1 MYLRYYHSVKIPV
14 LRQVN
19 GWLGS
24 LGNLLIERQDK
35 RVVITQQPKR
45 SDLNIGE
52 VLIQGDIAII
62 TYRKIRR
69 KLIEEND

>member
-52 VLIQGDIAII
+52 VLIQGDIPII
-62 TYRKIRR
+62 TYRKLRR